1 MASQEFD
8 EIWQL
13 VQSMNDTWAKGRP
26 GDLASFFR
34 EDIVMVHPDFTQ
46 RTQGRDA
53 CVTSYEDFCEQANI
67 LDLKL
72 NNPLIDVFDNTAIA
86 TYSYEITYEMG
97 GERFNDTGRD
107 VFVFVRENGRWQ
119 AAWRTMI
126 MSQSESVN

>member
-1 MASQEFD
+1 
-8 EIWQL
+8 
-13 VQSMNDTWAKGRP
+13 
-26 GDLASFFR
+26 
-34 EDIVMVHPDFTQ
+34 MVHPDFTQ